1 MGFYIPPFI
10 NYEYLDKEEF
20 PWLRLV
26 KTFEEIRKLLKYYE
40 EHDSLPEFDMDKIEA
55 NQKLLLGFDRNEV
68 LYGIYSKLIETKI
81 I

>member
-1 MGFYIPPFI
+1 
-10 NYEYLDKEEF
+10 
-20 PWLRLV
+20 
-26 KTFEEIRKLLKYYE
+26 
-40 EHDSLPEFDMDKIEA
+40 MDKIEA

>member
-10 NYEYLDKEEF
+10 DYETLDTEDF

-26 KTFEEIRKLLKYYE
+26 KTFEQIKKLVKYCE
-40 EHDSLPEFDMDKIEA
+40 EHNELPPFDMDKIEA

-68 LYGIYSKLIETKI
+68 LYDFYSKLIKTKI